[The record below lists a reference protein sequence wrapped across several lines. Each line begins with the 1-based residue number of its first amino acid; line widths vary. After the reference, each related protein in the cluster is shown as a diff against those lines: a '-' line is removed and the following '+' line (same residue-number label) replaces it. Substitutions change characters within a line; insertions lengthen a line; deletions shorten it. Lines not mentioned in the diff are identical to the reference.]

1 MAKRDYYEVLGLTKG
16 ASQDEIKKAYRSLAK
31 KYHPDINKEPG
42 AEEKFKE
49 INEAYDTLSDE
60 TKKARYDQFGHD
72 DPMGGAGGFGGFE
85 GFSGFGGAGGFG
97 GFEDILSSFF
107 GGGASARGGNQYGP
121 QDGRDVRKNMTITFE
136 EAVYGCKK
144 VVRLNVEDE
153 CTQCGGTGANSKND
167 IKTCPKCKGQ
177 GRVLMRQQTIFGQS
191 TVQTA
196 CPDCGGKGKI
206 ITKKC
211 DNCGGKGRI
220 KRTKDVEVNIP
231 QGIDT
236 GMTLR
241 MAGCGEAG
249 INGGGQGDL
258 YIEFTVTPHKNFI
271 REGSDI
277 ILNVPISFTQAA
289 LGDTIEV
296 PTIDSPV
303 NLKIPAGTQS
313 ETKFRLR
320 GKGTKN
326 PKNPNSGRGDQFV
339 IVHVQTPTNL
349 TDYERDLLEKL
360 GNVEKQEKKSP
371 WEKFKSLFNKD

>member
-85 GFSGFGGAGGFG
+85 GFGGFGGAGGFG

-107 GGGASARGGNQYGP
+107 GGGASSRGNQYGP

-211 DNCGGKGRI
+211 DNCSGKGRI

-258 YIEFTVTPHKNFI
+258 YIEFTVTPHKNFV

-326 PKNPNSGRGDQFV
+326 PKSPASGRGDQIV

-349 TDYERDLLEKL
+349 TDYEKELLEKL

-371 WEKFKSLFNKD
+371 WERFKARFNIN

>member
-16 ASQDEIKKAYRSLAK
+16 ASQDDIKKAYRSLAK

-72 DPMGGAGGFGGFE
+72 DPMGGAGGFGGFGGFE
-85 GFSGFGGAGGFG
+85 GFSGGAGGFG

-107 GGGASARGGNQYGP
+107 GGGSSRSNPNGPRDGN
-121 QDGRDVRKNMTITFE
+121 DVRKNMTITFE

-144 VVRLNVEDE
+144 KVTLNVQDE
-153 CTQCGGTGANSKND
+153 CTSCGGTGANSKND
-167 IKTCPKCKGQ
+167 IKVCPKCKGQ

-191 TVQTA
+191 TVQTT
-196 CPDCGGKGKI
+196 CPDCGGKGKV

-211 DNCGGKGRI
+211 TVCSGKGRV
-220 KRTKDVEVNIP
+220 KRTKDVEVTIP

-249 INGGGQGDL
+249 VNGGSQGDL
-258 YIEFTVTPHKNFI
+258 YIEFTVTPHKNFV
-271 REGSDI
+271 RQDSDI
-277 ILNVPISFTQAA
+277 ILNVPISYTQAA

-326 PKNPNSGRGDQFV
+326 PKNPNSGRGDQIV
-339 IVHVQTPTNL
+339 IVHVQTPINL
-349 TDYERDLLEKL
+349 TDYEKDLLEKL
-360 GNVEKQEKKSP
+360 GNAEKQEKKSP
-371 WEKFKSLFNKD
+371 WERFKSLFNKD

>member
-107 GGGASARGGNQYGP
+107 GGGSSRSNSYGP

-144 VVRLNVEDE
+144 TVRLNVEDE
-153 CTQCGGTGANSKND
+153 CTQCGGTGAHSKND
-167 IKTCPKCKGQ
+167 IKVCPKCKGQ

-211 DNCGGKGRI
+211 DNCSGKGRV
-220 KRTKDVEVNIP
+220 KRTKDVEVTIP

-249 INGGGQGDL
+249 VNGGNQGDL
-258 YIEFTVTPHKNFI
+258 YIEFTVTPHQNFV
-271 REGSDI
+271 RDGSDI

-326 PKNPNSGRGDQFV
+326 PKNPGQGRGDQFV

-349 TDYERDLLEKL
+349 TDYEKDLLVKL

>member
-72 DPMGGAGGFGGFE
+72 DPMGGMGGSGFGGFE
-85 GFSGFGGAGGFG
+85 GFSGAGGFG

-107 GGGASARGGNQYGP
+107 GGGSSRSNPNGP
-121 QDGRDVRKNMTITFE
+121 RDGRDVEKNMTITFE

-144 VVRLNVEDE
+144 VIRLNVEDE
-153 CTQCGGTGANSKND
+153 CTACGGTGAHSKND
-167 IKTCPKCKGQ
+167 IKVCPKCKGQ

-191 TVQTA
+191 TVQTT
-196 CPDCGGKGKI
+196 CPDCGGKGKV

-211 DNCGGKGRI
+211 DHCGGKGRV

-231 QGIDT
+231 AGIDT

-249 INGGGQGDL
+249 INGGSQGDL
-258 YIEFTVTPHKNFI
+258 YIKFIVGEHKNFI

-326 PKNPNSGRGDQFV
+326 PKNPNQGRGDQFV

-349 TDYERDLLEKL
+349 TDYEKDLLEKL
-360 GNVEKQEKKSP
+360 GNAEKQEKKSP
-371 WEKFKSLFNKD
+371 WEKFKALFNK